1 MRPRG
6 SRIGRMTR
14 AGVEPPHLPAA
25 TEGLIRRHA
34 GELVRLAQEHGLTEI
49 AFASA
54 GRLRAHVA
62 DDRDLWDVFEFQR
75 AAIELLGADL
85 AVYSDGALSNN
96 NVSPDLVNARS
107 L

>member
-1 MRPRG
+1 
-6 SRIGRMTR
+6 MTR

-34 GELVRLAQEHGLTEI
+34 GELVRLAQEHGLTE
-49 AFASA
+49 
-54 GRLRAHVA
+54 
-62 DDRDLWDVFEFQR
+62 
-75 AAIELLGADL
+75 L